1 MEQVIGIEGMS
12 CGGCA
17 ASVERALKA
26 MTGVQTVA
34 VDLAARNATVA
45 YDPALVDVTQLK
57 QAIEEAGYD
66 VVA

>member
-1 MEQVIGIEGMS
+1 MEHVIGIEGMS
-12 CGGCA
+12 CGGCV

-26 MTGVQTVA
+26 LPGVSDVK
-34 VDLAARNATVA
+34 VDLAARNATVDF
-45 YDPALVDVTQLK
+45 DPAQTDLTQLK